1 MVYWMEIEMKCS
13 LLTIDSFSMLHSQHY
28 CRIVFVTDIS
38 NGHEEKKK
46 KLCCCV
52 NVFVFHC
59 NPAMYNITV
68 LLNFSAY
75 TTFFILGLLMSMQV
89 PFVGFQP
96 IRTSEHMAAA
106 GTVHWCQ

>member
-59 NPAMYNITV
+59 NPTMYNIIIEF
-68 LLNFSAY
+68 FSIHNIFYPGSSYVYAS
-75 TTFFILGLLMSMQV
+75 TFCRV
-89 PFVGFQP
+89 PANQN
-96 IRTSEHMAAA
+96 
-106 GTVHWCQ
+106 Q

>member
-13 LLTIDSFSMLHSQHY
+13 LLTIDFFSMLHSQHY

-46 KLCCCV
+46 KNFVAVSMFLC
-52 NVFVFHC
+52 F
-59 NPAMYNITV
+59 TV
-68 LLNFSAY
+68 ILQCIILLLNFSAY